1 MKGIIEQSAVQS
13 AEGETIKK
21 RLLIRLSEI
30 LLLNQFLEFNEL
42 LEEAAA
48 E

>member
-1 MKGIIEQSAVQS
+1 MKGIIEQSAVRF